1 MAEKTKKINNAA
13 TDIALVV
20 LATACQRL
28 PLSTRAQDS
37 IFSIARD
44 LLDDADGV
52 DNVLTI
58 ATFISAVVRI
68 VRADARG

>member
-44 LLDDADGV
+44 LLDEVGADK
-52 DNVLTI
+52 VLTI
-58 ATFISAVVRI
+58 ATFVSAVVRI